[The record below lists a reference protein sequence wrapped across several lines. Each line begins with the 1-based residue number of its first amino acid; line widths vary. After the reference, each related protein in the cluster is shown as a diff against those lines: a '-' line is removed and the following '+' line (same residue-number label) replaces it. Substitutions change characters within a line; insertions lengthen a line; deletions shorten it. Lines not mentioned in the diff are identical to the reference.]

1 MPENVNKPVV
11 LIVLDGFGIASPSEG
26 NAVSQANK
34 PFIDNLVKSY
44 PNTLLQASGEEVG
57 LPKFEVGN
65 SEVGHMNIGS
75 GRVMYQN
82 LPKID
87 KSIQDGSFFTKKPF
101 IGAFNHVKENKST
114 LHIMG
119 LLSPG
124 GVHSHMRHA
133 HTLLEMAAKEKVK
146 KVFIHIFCDG
156 RDAPK
161 SSSYDFIK
169 ELQEKMK
176 ELKCGVI
183 STISGRYWALDRD
196 NNWDRIEK
204 VYNAMVL
211 GEGNKNEYPLDVVT
225 LSYRE
230 GIYDEKIEPTVI
242 DGPEGLIKDND
253 AVIFY
258 NYRSDR
264 AKEITHALVDPEFDG
279 FQRELLKNLYFVS
292 MTEYDR
298 GLPVKIVF
306 PTEKINNTL
315 GEIISN
321 AGLKQLRIAETEKY
335 AHVTVFFNCGR
346 IDPYPG
352 EERMLVPSPQ
362 VESYDMKPEMSI
374 HEVTDKLLPQISSN
388 KYDFILL
395 NYANPD
401 MVGHTGNVEAAA
413 KAVEAVDECL
423 KKVIEE
429 VLKVNGVV
437 IITSDHGNCD
447 VMKNLLTGDMDKE
460 HSINPVPFMVISN
473 DIKNGHVDENF
484 DISLLSPVGV
494 LSDVSTTVLN
504 LLGLEKPEQM
514 TGMNLMDCI

>member
-1 MPENVNKPVV
+1 MINNKPVV
-11 LIVLDGFGIASPSEG
+11 LVVLDGFGIASPSEG
-26 NAVSQANK
+26 NAISQANK
-34 PFIDNLVKSY
+34 PFLDNFVKSH
-44 PNTLLQASGEEVG
+44 PNALLQASGEEVG

-65 SEVGHMNIGS
+65 SEVGHMNLGS

-87 KSIQDGSFFTKKPF
+87 KSILDGSFFKKEPLL
-101 IGAFNHVKENKST
+101 GAFKHVKENKSA
-114 LHIMG
+114 LHLMG
-119 LLSPG
+119 LMSPG
-124 GVHSHMRHA
+124 GVHSHMRHLF
-133 HTLLEMAAKEKVK
+133 TLLEMAAKEKVK
-146 KVFIHIFCDG
+146 EVYIHIFADG

-161 SSSYDFIK
+161 SSSYDFISK
-169 ELQEKMK
+169 LQEKMK
-176 ELKCGVI
+176 ELKCGKI
-183 STISGRYWALDRD
+183 STVSGRYWAMDRD

-211 GEGNKNEYPLDVVT
+211 GEGNKNEYALDVVT

-230 GIYDEKIEPTVI
+230 GIYDEKIEPTVVC
-242 DGPEGLIKDND
+242 GPEGLMKDND

-264 AKEITHALVDPEFDG
+264 AKEIVHALVDPEFDG
-279 FQRELLKNLYFVS
+279 FQRELLKNFYFVC
-292 MTEYDR
+292 MTEYDKD
-298 GLPVKIVF
+298 LPVKIVF
-306 PTEKINNTL
+306 PTEKIKNVL

-346 IDPYPG
+346 IDPFPG
-352 EERMLVPSPQ
+352 EDRILVPSPQ

-374 HEVTDKLLPQISSN
+374 YEVTEKLLPQISSK

-413 KAVEAVDECL
+413 KAVEAVDDCL
-423 KKVIEE
+423 KKVVEE
-429 VLKVNGVV
+429 VLRVDGAV

-447 VMKNLLTGDMDKE
+447 VMKNLITGDADKE
-460 HSINPVPFMVISN
+460 HSINPVPFLVASSK
-473 DIKNGHVDENF
+473 IKNGCADEDF
-484 DISLLSPVGV
+484 DICLLSPVGV
-494 LSDVSTTVLN
+494 LSDISTTVLG
-504 LLGLEKPEQM
+504 LLGIEKPKEM
-514 TGMNLMDCI
+514 TGVNLMECI